1 MTVYTQLINS
11 ELRMFT
17 HQIGAVVFGN
27 AHFGAGVGPI
37 YLDDVECSGSESNLT
52 NCSSRSIIYCYGG
65 HSEDAGVRCQGID
78 IFSCKKSAKNV
89 KSVKEQHQ
97 LI

>member
-11 ELRMFT
+11 ELCMFT
-17 HQIGAVVFGN
+17 HQIGAVAFGN

-37 YLDDVECSGSESNLT
+37 YLDDVKCSGSESKLSY
-52 NCSSRSIIYCYGG
+52 CSSRSIIYCYRG

-78 IFSCKKSAKNV
+78 LFLAVSIVTS
-89 KSVKEQHQ
+89 
-97 LI
+97 